1 MDETAVD
8 EVVEE
13 TSVDETG
20 DEISGKIGEE
30 TAVDER
36 YSRWDETKDRKD
48 TSSRPSWMKSLL

>member
-1 MDETAVD
+1 MSKVDETAVD
-8 EVVEE
+8 EVV
-13 TSVDETG
+13 DETG
-20 DEISGKIGEE
+20 DEIPGKIGEE